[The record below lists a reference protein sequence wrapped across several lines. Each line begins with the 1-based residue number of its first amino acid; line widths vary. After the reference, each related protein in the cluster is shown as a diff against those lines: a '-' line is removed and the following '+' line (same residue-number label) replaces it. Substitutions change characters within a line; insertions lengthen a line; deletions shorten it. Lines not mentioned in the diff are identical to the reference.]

1 MLRQSSMQAVNPL
14 VDLAAILAVLAT
26 AATTL
31 RMIYLLMRV
40 GRPQA
45 KRVLTRWGISAVA
58 YLAISLSAS
67 ALRPE
72 RSIGLG
78 ERWCFD
84 EWCVSVDR
92 VTSRSV
98 TGGTMYT
105 LELHTYN
112 DGRRPQR
119 ALYPWMFI
127 RDADGHRYQ
136 PSTTDWVASVETSI
150 GSHESHRFP
159 VDFLVSASSRQLAFV
174 TNHGS
179 GTPCNFLSALVFISQ
194 GGCLF
199 GKFDSIR
206 LL

>member
-1 MLRQSSMQAVNPL
+1 MQAVNPL
-14 VDLAAILAVLAT
+14 VDLVAILAVLGT

-31 RMIYLLMRV
+31 RMIYLLMR
-40 GRPQA
+40 GRRPQA
-45 KRVLTRWGISAVA
+45 RRVLTRWAISATA
-58 YLAISLSAS
+58 YLVISLSAS

-84 EWCVSVDR
+84 DWCVSVDR
-92 VTSRSV
+92 VTSRN
-98 TGGTMYT
+98 TGPDTQYT
-105 LELHTYN
+105 LDLQIYN
-112 DGRRPQR
+112 AGRRPQR

-127 RDADGHRYQ
+127 RDADGRRYQ
-136 PSTTDWVASVETSI
+136 PSTKGWVTSVEASVAP
-150 GSHESHRFP
+150 HESHRFP
-159 VDFLVSASSRQLAFV
+159 IDFLVSASARQLGFV

-179 GTPCNFLSALVFISQ
+179 GTPCNLLPALVFISQ

-206 LL
+206 LTQDP

>member
-1 MLRQSSMQAVNPL
+1 MQSVNPL
-14 VDLAAILAVLAT
+14 VDLAAILAVLGT

-31 RMIYLLMRV
+31 RMIYLLMR
-40 GRPQA
+40 GRRPQA
-45 KRVLTRWGISAVA
+45 RRVLARWGISALA
-58 YLAISLSAS
+58 YLMVSLSAS

-92 VTSRSV
+92 VTSRSASI
-98 TGGTMYT
+98 GTLYT
-105 LELHTYN
+105 LGLQTYN
-112 DGRRPQR
+112 AGRRPQR

-127 RDADGHRYQ
+127 RDADGRHYQ
-136 PSTTDWVASVETSI
+136 PSTPDWATSVEASVAP
-150 GSHESHRFP
+150 HASHRFP
-159 VDFLVSASSRQLAFV
+159 VDFLVSANARQLGFV

-179 GTPCNFLSALVFISQ
+179 GTPCNLLPALVFISQ

-206 LL
+206 LH